1 MWNLMNKLTSKTE
14 TESEQ
19 ADSSEVGEVAGWK
32 DPAKRKN
39 DSWTWTTVYG
49 LQGRGGRNGG

>member
-1 MWNLMNKLTSKTE
+1 MNKLTSKTE

-49 LQGRGGRNGG
+49 LQGRGGRKGG